1 MQKKSTIIAIV
12 LVAIAAIAGI
22 GLAVYL
28 SQNEKNKAAEEQAR
42 IIEQARLDSMELA
55 LKAREA
61 ELADKQRQQAEEEQ
75 KAQEEQR
82 IISFITDMYNNNKYG
97 DYKFLK
103 RHCTPKMLRKLKADY
118 DYDCYDGDCYATWD
132 FRTGAQDSN
141 YPDERNGIN
150 SVKHIEGSTYEY
162 DYYDGGWRGRTRIN
176 VSIVDGVEKIDDV
189 RLVYTDCR

>member
-1 MQKKSTIIAIV
+1 MQKKSTIIVII
-12 LVAIAAIAGI
+12 LVVIAAIAGV
-22 GLAVYL
+22 GASVYITQ
-28 SQNEKNKAAEEQAR
+28 SKKAEAAAEQAR
-42 IIEQARLDSMELA
+42 IEQSRLDSMEFA
-55 LKAREA
+55 LKQREA
-61 ELADKQRQQAEEEQ
+61 ELDDKQRQQAEEAQ
-75 KAQEEQR
+75 KAQEEQQ
-82 IISFITDMYNNNKYG
+82 IISFITDMYNNNKYE

-141 YPDERNGIN
+141 YPDERNGII

-162 DYYDGGWRGRTRIN
+162 NYYDGGWRGRTRIN

>member
-1 MQKKSTIIAIV
+1 MKKSTIITIAIV
-12 LVAIAAIAGI
+12 VLTAVAGVCVAIF
-22 GLAVYL
+22 VN
-28 SQNEKNKAAEEQAR
+28 QNAKAKAAEEQAR
-42 IIEQARLDSMELA
+42 VEQARLDSMELA
-55 LKAREA
+55 LKVREA
-61 ELADKQRQQAEEEQ
+61 ELADKQRQQAEEAQ

-82 IISFITDMYNNNKYG
+82 IISFITDMYNNNKYEE
-97 DYKFLK
+97 YSFLK

-176 VSIVDGVEKIDDV
+176 ITIVDGVEKIDDV

>member
-1 MQKKSTIIAIV
+1 MKKSTIITIAIV
-12 LVAIAAIAGI
+12 VLTAVAGVCVAIF
-22 GLAVYL
+22 VN
-28 SQNEKNKAAEEQAR
+28 QNAKAKAAEEQAR
-42 IIEQARLDSMELA
+42 VEQARLDSMELA
-55 LKAREA
+55 LKVREA
-61 ELADKQRQQAEEEQ
+61 ELADKQRQQAEEAQ

-82 IISFITDMYNNNKYG
+82 IISFITDMYNNHKFEEYS
-97 DYKFLK
+97 FLK
-103 RHCTPKMLRKLKADY
+103 RHCTQKMLRKLKADY

-176 VSIVDGVEKIDDV
+176 ITIVDGVEKIDDV